1 MLKYAVLCAFIS
13 IFFILIKR
21 DRIYAIPM
29 ILITYSNVNGLLGWE
44 DFALQ
49 GFIKF
54 QDYGLLATFS
64 LLFLGA
70 FSLKNKYTEYE
81 STTQR
86 TTLYSAVNIYWI
98 YYTCLFAFSILAMG
112 NLLWPIKMGR
122 TFFYGIIF
130 YLIYREV
137 LPNPISNFKKIIDCL
152 MYATIAFGICYISY
166 NTLGLDIYPKGAYES
181 FDVGGP
187 ADEVRR
193 NFSGFPVFAYYF
205 IFLFTNRLIEGIG
218 NKLINAT
225 GLAILML
232 CVLLMLTR
240 GTLILTVLMV
250 VFLTIYRQPTLKN
263 FKRFGA
269 LAALLAIV
277 IALIPY
283 VAEGHYL
290 AMVRRFEEFSGSGL
304 TGANNFSVRTREFS
318 QILKNIIDFNPF
330 FGFGF
335 TLPGAFGYSSF
346 QLHGG
351 SADNGYSNLLGVT
364 GFVGLG
370 IFLFVMATW
379 LVTNIKLQTLKAEE
393 YSKVN
398 FVFIIFMLGSFMNA
412 ASMSYMHAYVLFLT
426 YDLVAYAYFT
436 YQAKTASSRLLK
448 SGPPTFNRRLRSE

>member
-1 MLKYAVLCAFIS
+1 MLKYFVLSAFIG
-13 IFFILIKR
+13 IFTLLIRR
-21 DRIYAIPM
+21 DRIYVIPM

-44 DFALQ
+44 DFAMQ

-54 QDYGLLATFS
+54 QDYGLLATFA

-70 FSLKNKYTEYE
+70 FSLKKRKSDYEYSIRKTSLYT
-81 STTQR
+81 
-86 TTLYSAVNIYWI
+86 VINIYWI
-98 YYTCLFAFSILAMG
+98 YYTGLFVFSVLAMG
-112 NLLWPIKMGR
+112 SLVWAIKMGR
-122 TFFYGIIF
+122 PFFYGCIF
-130 YLIYREV
+130 YILYREL
-137 LPNPISNFKKIIDCL
+137 LPNPIVNFKKIIDCL
-152 MYATIAFGICYISY
+152 MYATIVFGICYIIY
-166 NTLGLDIYPKGAYES
+166 NTLGLELYPKGAYES
-181 FDVGGP
+181 FDLGGP
-187 ADEVRR
+187 TEEVKR

-218 NKLINAT
+218 NKLINAA

-250 VFLTIYRQPTLKN
+250 VFLTTYRRPTLKN
-263 FKRFGA
+263 IKRLGVLFA
-269 LAALLAIV
+269 LMAIV

-304 TGANNFSVRTREFS
+304 TGASNFNVRTREFL
-318 QILKNIIDFNPF
+318 QILKNVMDFNPF

-335 TLPGAFGYSSF
+335 TLAGAFGYSSF

-364 GFVGLG
+364 GFVGLAVFASV
-370 IFLFVMATW
+370 IATW
-379 LVTNIKLQTLKAEE
+379 LIVNIKLQAMKVEE

-398 FVFIIFMLGSFMNA
+398 FVFIIFILGAFMNG
-412 ASMSYMHAYVLFLT
+412 ASMSYMHAYVVFLT
-426 YDLVAYAYFT
+426 YDLFAYAYFT
-436 YQAKTASSRLLK
+436 NKAKSVSYQLLK
-448 SGPPTFNRRLRSE
+448 GEPVALSRQLSSK